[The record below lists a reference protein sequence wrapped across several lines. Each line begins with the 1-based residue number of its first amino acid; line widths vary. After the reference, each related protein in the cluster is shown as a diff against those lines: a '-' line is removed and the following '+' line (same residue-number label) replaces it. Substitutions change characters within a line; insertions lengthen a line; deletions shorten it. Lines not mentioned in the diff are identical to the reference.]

1 MRGVRNMSYVGDVF
15 RNPIL
20 LCSVFS
26 WLAAQ
31 ILKTITHL
39 LLEKKWDWRRLF
51 GMGGMPSAHS
61 AFVFSLALMT
71 GVQEGFGSA
80 AFAVAFALMMVVI
93 YDALGVRAET
103 GKQGAM
109 LNRILREVLVEG
121 KPISEQTLKELVGH
135 TPLEVC
141 GGVLVGL
148 IVVLIMA

>member
-1 MRGVRNMSYVGDVF
+1 MSRAGDIF
-15 RNPIL
+15 QNPIL

-31 ILKTITHL
+31 LLKTIIYL

-71 GVQEGFGSA
+71 GVHEGFGSTP
-80 AFAVAFALMMVVI
+80 FAVAFALMVVVI

-103 GKQGAM
+103 GKQGAV
-109 LNRILREVLVEG
+109 LNRILKEVLVEG

-141 GGVLVGL
+141 GGILVGL
-148 IVVLIMA
+148 VTTLIMA